1 MLTPD
6 VVITGQCQPQGPAPQ
21 TPGARAGT
29 SCPAQ
34 VTAASPGRA
43 NYTLEFYASFIVSCK
58 TFLRDTEVCFPEASF
73 FWGLSNKSRCS
84 MHPDDW

>member
-34 VTAASPGRA
+34 VMERPAERRSA
-43 NYTLEFYASFIVSCK
+43 NYREEFYAGFIVDCN
-58 TFLRDTEVCFPEASF
+58 TF
-73 FWGLSNKSRCS
+73 
-84 MHPDDW
+84 

>member
-34 VTAASPGRA
+34 VMERPAQCTEESFMPVLLLAAKH
-43 NYTLEFYASFIVSCK
+43 F
-58 TFLRDTEVCFPEASF
+58 
-73 FWGLSNKSRCS
+73 
-84 MHPDDW
+84 